1 MICPSAEH
9 DCAVFVF
16 GNASV
21 LIRGCAGRLVSDFQI
36 LVKRLKSLCA
46 GGERLCMFVLI
57 IETGICLG
65 LGAAG
70 SVGQLV
76 PCMDF
81 GTVQCGLAGF
91 FQGWTVCSH
100 RG

>member
-1 MICPSAEH
+1 
-9 DCAVFVF
+9 
-16 GNASV
+16 
-21 LIRGCAGRLVSDFQI
+21 
-36 LVKRLKSLCA
+36 
-46 GGERLCMFVLI
+46 MFVLI

-91 FQGWTVCSH
+91 FQAWTVSLIVDSS
-100 RG
+100 